1 MYVLVQHY
9 VSDPATFWSDVR
21 YALAALPAHLTLHQ
35 CFPTPDGTHAV
46 CVWEAGSLRDVK
58 AFIETYVGH
67 VSRNLYFQVDNQ
79 EGVST
84 PSELEATVATMSSAA
99 AGG

>member
-9 VSDPATFWSDVR
+9 ISDPPTFWSNVQ
-21 YALAALPAHLTLHQ
+21 YSLPNLPAYVTLHH

-46 CVWEAGSLRDVK
+46 CLWEAGSLRDVK

-67 VSRNLYFQVDNQ
+67 VSRNLYFEVENRD
-79 EGVST
+79 GIAT
-84 PSELEATVATMSSAA
+84 PTELEARAA
-99 AGG
+99 AA